1 MAINDFTNQTKLF
14 FTRLK
19 IGRPS
24 LPIFPQFKTTLVL
37 LWLVSVIG
45 MLYGHLVLKLPDG
58 QSLSYLCTL
67 LAWGGALLILLLRQT
82 YVRFKIL
89 LSQTASLFLAVLFV
103 ATLPIAY
110 SLTYYATNP
119 PLSIQIAWLSGVV
132 ILGCVAFMLVWRS
145 FVRSR
150 LLFESPYPGFRSA
163 PLLFLVVM
171 VNYVWWQWPFLVS
184 WFR

>member
-1 MAINDFTNQTKLF
+1 MALSGLNNQTKLF
-14 FTRLK
+14 FARLK
-19 IGRPS
+19 IGRPN

-37 LWLVSVIG
+37 LWLVSVSG

-89 LSQTASLFLAVLFV
+89 LGQMFALFLAMFFV
-103 ATLPIAY
+103 STLPIAY

-119 PLSIQIAWLSGVV
+119 APSIKIAWFTGAL
-132 ILGCVAFMLVWRS
+132 ILGGVSFVLVWRS

-171 VNYVWWQWPFLVS
+171 VNYLWWHWPFLIS